1 MNSLNRKKNVSLIIY
16 ILTIALSALLIWLG
30 HSIVMRAGIP
40 AVTTTVPAI
49 TAKVTAIVK
58 READTYSLDGST
70 SIDCTKI
77 IFRAKVTSGNDRGKE
92 ITAYQTNDA
101 FMAQDA
107 KEVQPGDKVVLDF
120 VREENSDIFWTFGEY
135 VRTDK
140 LMILG
145 VVFLLLLIIFGRKKG
160 FNTIL
165 SLAFTL
171 LAIFAVFIPSI
182 LAGFNVYLMCAL
194 TCIFVTVMSLLI
206 IGGVGKKTISA
217 ILGCIGGLLFAC
229 GLTLLMSWVLGL
241 TGMVDDNAVYLQF
254 IKVGAPLNLKAITF
268 AAITIGALG
277 AILDVSMS
285 IASSVGEIASVSIQ
299 PTAKMLSKSGMQIG
313 RDIMGTMSNT
323 LVLAYIGGGL
333 ASILLL
339 IAYTNSATALLNK
352 EMIVVEILQALVGS
366 IGILLTIP
374 LTAWISALLFSRN
387 ARTPK

>member
-1 MNSLNRKKNVSLIIY
+1 
-16 ILTIALSALLIWLG
+16 
-30 HSIVMRAGIP
+30 
-40 AVTTTVPAI
+40 
-49 TAKVTAIVK
+49 
-58 READTYSLDGST
+58 
-70 SIDCTKI
+70 
-77 IFRAKVTSGNDRGKE
+77 
-92 ITAYQTNDA
+92 
-101 FMAQDA
+101 
-107 KEVQPGDKVVLDF
+107 
-120 VREENSDIFWTFGEY
+120 
-135 VRTDK
+135 
-140 LMILG
+140 
-145 VVFLLLLIIFGRKKG
+145 
-160 FNTIL
+160 
-165 SLAFTL
+165 
-171 LAIFAVFIPSI
+171 
-182 LAGFNVYLMCAL
+182 
-194 TCIFVTVMSLLI
+194 
-206 IGGVGKKTISA
+206 
-217 ILGCIGGLLFAC
+217 LFAC

>member
-285 IASSVGEIASVSIQ
+285 IA
-299 PTAKMLSKSGMQIG
+299 
-313 RDIMGTMSNT
+313 
-323 LVLAYIGGGL
+323 
-333 ASILLL
+333 
-339 IAYTNSATALLNK
+339 
-352 EMIVVEILQALVGS
+352 
-366 IGILLTIP
+366 
-374 LTAWISALLFSRN
+374 
-387 ARTPK
+387 